1 MARYNKFDKTRDDP
15 FPISRSGIDQFLRC
29 PRTFV
34 LHRKYGVKPPSMVP
48 LTLAVATDHL
58 LKNEFDGYR
67 EKQSSEH
74 PIFEKFNL
82 EVIPYQHPE
91 IENWRSNFKGIR
103 YLDEATNL
111 EVFGAVDDVWEDI
124 NSKELYIV
132 DYKSTSKK
140 GNPDIETG
148 WGSSYKRQ
156 MEVYQWLF
164 RKNEFPVSDTG
175 YFLYVNG
182 IKGENEF
189 YSDHRGY
196 EDVGFME
203 FKTTLI
209 SYTGSSDWVS
219 DTLMSIKEAL
229 MDDKLPPPNES
240 WDDNRYF
247 HERLQLERNLGEI

>member
-15 FPISRSGIDQFLRC
+15 FPVSRSGIDQFLRC

-34 LHRKYGVKPPSMVP
+34 LQRKYGVKPPAMVP

-67 EKQSSEH
+67 ETQSSDH
-74 PIFEKFNL
+74 PILKKFGL
-82 EVIPYQHPE
+82 EAVPYQHPE
-91 IENWRSNFKGIR
+91 IETWRNNFKGIR
-103 YLDEATNL
+103 ILHQATNL
-111 EVFGAVDDVWEDI
+111 EVFGAIDDVWEDV

-140 GNPDIETG
+140 GDPDIETG
-148 WGSSYKRQ
+148 WGWSYKRQ

-164 RKNEFPVSDTG
+164 RQKGLPVSDKG

-182 IKGENEF
+182 IKGNNDF
-189 YSDHRGY
+189 YSNHQGY
-196 EDVGFME
+196 EDIGFME

-209 SYTGSSDWVS
+209 PYTGNSDWVS
-219 DTLMSIKEAL
+219 DTLMSIKETL
-229 MDDKLPPPNES
+229 MDDKLPPANES

-247 HERLQLERNLGEI
+247 YERLQLEKDLGEI

>member
-1 MARYNKFDKTRDDP
+1 
-15 FPISRSGIDQFLRC
+15 
-29 PRTFV
+29 
-34 LHRKYGVKPPSMVP
+34 MVP

-74 PIFEKFNL
+74 PIFEKFGL
-82 EVIPYQHPE
+82 DVVPYQHPE
-91 IENWRSNFKGIR
+91 IEAWRNNFKGIR
-103 YLDEATNL
+103 YLHEPTNL
-111 EVFGAVDDVWEDI
+111 EIFGAVDDVWQGL
-124 NSKELYIV
+124 NSKELFIV

-140 GNPDIETG
+140 GDPDIETG

-164 RKNEFPVSDTG
+164 RQNGFPVSETG

-182 IKGENEF
+182 IKGDNDF
-189 YSDHRGY
+189 YSDHEGY

-209 SYTGSSDWVS
+209 PYTGNSDWVS
-219 DTLMSIKEAL
+219 DILLRIKETL
-229 MDDKLPPPNES
+229 MDDKLPPANES

-247 HERLQLERNLGEI
+247 YERLQLERELGEI